1 MLVRNGLLITSAAL
15 MLVTL
20 YMVFLWVPTEL
31 NLGVS
36 QRIFYFHVPLGWLG
50 MLSIIVVAVAS
61 IAHLITGNQWWDD
74 LAYSTAEIGVIFAS
88 LILVTGVIWARGD
101 LGWWWTWDA
110 KLTTTLVLW
119 FIFVGYLMVRAYAP
133 KGSQSARFASVIA
146 LFGAIDAPII
156 YMATV
161 WWSTAHPE
169 LNVGPVAERPRLH
182 RLKQDL
188 HHTARSRNNL
198 HHLLH
203 PSAGRTLPPAP
214 RRIRPRQP
222 APGLR
227 RSPLTRNIL
236 SILCILVSPARR
248 RTLKYI
254 AIAAAAIII
263 LAAVL
268 LPGAAAVAHAYD
280 EPPAPIVA
288 EAPAQQQRGEAEL
301 PWLFAVYAI
310 TWAAFFAYVFFMSR
324 RQREMQH
331 EIDTLKRALDA
342 KMDTQEG

>member
-61 IAHLITGNQWWDD
+61 IVHLVTGSQWWDD
-74 LAYSTAEIGVIFAS
+74 LAYSTAEIGVVFAS
-88 LILVTGVIWARGD
+88 LILVTGVIWAKGD
-101 LGWWWTWDA
+101 LNWWWTWDP

-146 LFGAIDAPII
+146 LFGAIDTPII

-169 LNVGPVAERPRLH
+169 LNVGPVASDRDEISSNKIYTTL
-182 RLKQDL
+182 LVSVI
-188 HHTARSRNNL
+188 TFTIFYI
-198 HHLLH
+198 HLLVERFH
-203 PSAGRTLPPAP
+203 
-214 RRIRPRQP
+214 
-222 APGLR
+222 LR
-227 RSPLTRNIL
+227 R
-236 SILCILVSPARR
+236 
-248 RTLKYI
+248 
-254 AIAAAAIII
+254 
-263 LAAVL
+263 
-268 LPGAAAVAHAYD
+268 
-280 EPPAPIVA
+280 A
-288 EAPAQQQRGEAEL
+288 E
-301 PWLFAVYAI
+301 
-310 TWAAFFAYVFFMSR
+310 S
-324 RQREMQH
+324 
-331 EIDTLKRALDA
+331 ALDSLHQA
-342 KMDTQEG
+342 FATRL

>member
-1 MLVRNGLLITSAAL
+1 MLVRNGLLVASAAL

-20 YMVFLWVPTEL
+20 YMVFLWVPTEV

-61 IAHLITGNQWWDD
+61 IVHLINGSQWWDD
-74 LAYSTAEIGVIFAS
+74 LAYTTAEIGVIFAS

-119 FIFVGYLMVRAYAP
+119 FIYVGYLMVRAYAP

-169 LNVGPVAERPRLH
+169 LNVGPVASEEDAIGSGKIYATL
-182 RLKQDL
+182 LVAVIAFTVL
-188 HHTARSRNNL
+188 YI
-198 HHLLH
+198 HLLVERFH
-203 PSAGRTLPPAP
+203 
-214 RRIRPRQP
+214 
-222 APGLR
+222 LR
-227 RSPLTRNIL
+227 RSE
-236 SILCILVSPARR
+236 S
-248 RTLKYI
+248 
-254 AIAAAAIII
+254 
-263 LAAVL
+263 
-268 LPGAAAVAHAYD
+268 
-280 EPPAPIVA
+280 
-288 EAPAQQQRGEAEL
+288 
-301 PWLFAVYAI
+301 
-310 TWAAFFAYVFFMSR
+310 
-324 RQREMQH
+324 
-331 EIDTLKRALDA
+331 ALDQLHQA
-342 KMDTQEG
+342 VSLRL

>member
-50 MLSIIVVAVAS
+50 MLSIVVVAVAS
-61 IAHLITGNQWWDD
+61 IVHLVTGSQWWDD
-74 LAYSTAEIGVIFAS
+74 LAYSTAEIGVVFAS
-88 LILVTGVIWARGD
+88 LILVTGVVWARGD

-146 LFGAIDAPII
+146 LFGAIDTPII

-169 LNVGPVAERPRLH
+169 LNLGPVADDRDSIGSSKIYTTL
-182 RLKQDL
+182 LVAVI
-188 HHTARSRNNL
+188 TFTIFYI
-198 HHLLH
+198 HLLVERFH
-203 PSAGRTLPPAP
+203 
-214 RRIRPRQP
+214 
-222 APGLR
+222 LR
-227 RSPLTRNIL
+227 R
-236 SILCILVSPARR
+236 
-248 RTLKYI
+248 
-254 AIAAAAIII
+254 
-263 LAAVL
+263 
-268 LPGAAAVAHAYD
+268 
-280 EPPAPIVA
+280 A
-288 EAPAQQQRGEAEL
+288 E
-301 PWLFAVYAI
+301 
-310 TWAAFFAYVFFMSR
+310 S
-324 RQREMQH
+324 
-331 EIDTLKRALDA
+331 ALDSLHQA
-342 KMDTQEG
+342 FAARL